1 MTTGEFHREDGARE
15 ISSPPGAVPGLGP
28 TLMRVAWL
36 AILLGLGFE
45 VVLLTIAV
53 VGGSGTGTFIAD
65 LVKSVSWSV
74 FVCVGLAVG
83 TAISRA
89 RVPLMGLLGLL
100 AAPAA
105 FEVSRVLHK
114 GTVEALALSGGAGA
128 AGTATFLLAVVKG
141 VEYGCLGLLVG
152 WVGARAWGGAAAHVA
167 AGLAVGTVFGG
178 LILGLT
184 FVPDPGSFSAADLLS
199 HGINELL
206 FPVGCALVLFSAKSL
221 GERSALSQQQGQD

>member
-1 MTTGEFHREDGARE
+1 
-15 ISSPPGAVPGLGP
+15 
-28 TLMRVAWL
+28 VAWL

-45 VVLLTIAV
+45 VVLLTISV
-53 VGGSGTGTFIAD
+53 YGGSGTGLFVAD

-83 TAISRA
+83 TTIAKA

-100 AAPAA
+100 TAPLA

-114 GTVEALALSGGAGA
+114 GTVEALALSGSADA
-128 AGTATFLLAVVKG
+128 AGTATFLLAAVKG

-152 WVGARAWGGAAAHVA
+152 WIGGRAWGGAAAHAA
-167 AGLAVGTVFGG
+167 AGLVIGTVFGG

-184 FVPDPGSFSAADLLS
+184 FIPNPGAFSAADFLAR
-199 HGINELL
+199 GINELL
-206 FPVGCALVLFSAKSL
+206 LPVGCSLVLFSAKAL
-221 GERSALSQQQGQD
+221 GERSSVAHQQDRG